1 MKRPRGV
8 SLIELI
14 VVMTVAT
21 VVMGVAVGVLYTLMR
36 IEGTTREHLRLRTAQ
51 GRLGQQFRRDV
62 HAAISFTTPDGEA
75 GGKTSGGWELQLA
88 ADRVVRYRVEEDKL
102 VRTEAGGGDGEA
114 RESFALGSD
123 ATVTIR
129 IEDDSKPTIVSL
141 LIARGDEAVEPSAAA
156 AVRVD
161 AVLARD
167 HRFREVEEP

>member
-8 SLIELI
+8 SLIELM

-21 VVMGVAVGVLYTLMR
+21 VVMGVAVGMLYTLMR
-36 IEGTTREHLRLRTAQ
+36 IEGTTREHLRLRTAR

-75 GGKTSGGWELQLA
+75 GGKASGGWELQLA
-88 ADRVVRYRVEEDKL
+88 ADRVVRYRVEKDKL
-102 VRTEAGGGDGEA
+102 VRTEAGGGGEA